1 MYYYYYKDNLAPGQA
16 RHEQGH
22 DNPINT
28 TLWSNERLPLLGHL
42 IYERI
47 TKILNAARVASFGFL
62 LQMKFCSY
70 PHLMHKPSS
79 DCTCFTNH
87 IEKCT

>member
-1 MYYYYYKDNLAPGQA
+1 MYYYYNDNLAPGQA
-16 RHEQGH
+16 LHEQGH

-47 TKILNAARVASFGFL
+47 TKILNAARVATFGFFAANEIFQL
-62 LQMKFCSY
+62 SA
-70 PHLMHKPSS
+70 S
-79 DCTCFTNH
+79 NA
-87 IEKCT
+87 